1 MIFYTLKTIQ
11 QTFLMSSLSTS
22 NWWSSRAR
30 SLNRYRRKRVAL
42 HLFSS
47 GGDCLKIKSPNSRFT
62 RLCLVHERPNSY
74 RLSLEPTDI
83 WFTRYRP
90 ILAISNPEITVLCSI
105 LTRDG
110 LLYRSWYWELLLLAY
125 SSSISRI
132 YRMQTSALSFYKD
145 VTGFQCILL
154 PTHHG
159 KIW

>member
-1 MIFYTLKTIQ
+1 MIFYTFKTVQ

-22 NWWSSRAR
+22 SWWSSRAR

-62 RLCLVHERPNSY
+62 RLCLVHERPNYY

-90 ILAISNPEITVLCSI
+90 ILAISNPEITVLSSI
-105 LTRDG
+105 VTRRNG
-110 LLYRSWYWELLLLAY
+110 LLYRSWYWELLLIAY
-125 SSSISRI
+125 SSSSSRI
-132 YRMQTSALSFYKD
+132 YRMQTSALYFFTKTWLDLKKS
-145 VTGFQCILL
+145 
-154 PTHHG
+154 
-159 KIW
+159 